1 MDDVRRVTP
10 EEARQRV
17 ESGQALLVCAYE
29 DEARC
34 RQMRIRDALTMAELQ
49 ELLERERR
57 EKKEQRDREL
67 IFYCA

>member
-10 EEARQRV
+10 EEAHQRV

-34 RQMRIRDALTMAELQ
+34 RQLHIGDALTMEELRR
-49 ELLERERR
+49 LLERDQ
-57 EKKEQRDREL
+57 KARDREL